1 MSNLIDSYKKS
12 INTGQNHRDVFDW
25 SSPSQVID
33 KVIEEANELKEAL
46 ESKKSNPTSQSDTD
60 VFSELSD
67 LSFALVQVLRH
78 LNTDLED
85 CLNFSNEKFKI
96 RFNEMLEISKLKNTD
111 LKELT
116 SKELESL
123 WALSKKN
130 TKNTVNKL
138 AKQFVLK
145 TKL

>member
-1 MSNLIDSYKKS
+1 
-12 INTGQNHRDVFDW
+12 
-25 SSPSQVID
+25 
-33 KVIEEANELKEAL
+33 
-46 ESKKSNPTSQSDTD
+46 
-60 VFSELSD
+60 
-67 LSFALVQVLRH
+67 
-78 LNTDLED
+78 
-85 CLNFSNEKFKI
+85 
-96 RFNEMLEISKLKNTD
+96 MLEISKLKNTD